1 MRLQQAQTP
10 STASRHAVV
19 QAVMQR
25 FMAPSAPSRVPQNE
39 RQAVQDDL
47 RDLDQRVR
55 EIGEW

>member
-10 STASRHAVV
+10 SPASRHAVV

-25 FMAPSAPSRVPQNE
+25 FMAPSVPSRPTPEQ
-39 RQAVQDDL
+39 RQAAQDDP